1 MLKRLLT
8 ISLAVAAVSAQAQAP
23 RTQLYEVFSGENC
36 GPCASANP
44 TTHALLTTNSA
55 AIIGLKYQ
63 VAIPS
68 AGPIHNQNT
77 TEPNARRTYYGV
89 NSAPNARHEGQ
100 VIGNGHSLNLTQAI
114 ITSRQSV
121 TSPFTIA
128 LEHSFNAN
136 WDSVFINMTVTAAQV
151 VTAGNWFAR
160 IALIERHMNFATP
173 PGSNGE
179 TDFYS
184 VMRKM
189 LPNATGTSLPATW
202 TNGQSQVITIAAAV
216 PSYIRDIAELGVV
229 AFVQDDISKEI
240 AQAKKSDPLPV
251 PLNSKLEYS
260 AGGFYVCTPAIM
272 PQVSI
277 VNQGTTPITSLEIR
291 QTIGT
296 QVQSVN
302 WTGTLA
308 PAASTIVTLNPAT
321 LANGRSNYEFRI
333 MTMNGTPHPSIVRA
347 TASGAMFYTPDQLNS
362 IATGFQGTFPPA
374 NWAVD
379 NGALA
384 TNGWQL
390 GVPGANGTTRSA
402 RINFYDI
409 GVGEVDYLYLPRL
422 DMSQAAVSANLSFY
436 VAHAQYTATTSDKLE
451 VEVST
456 DCGATWTSIFD
467 KSGAPLSTR
476 PAMTGA
482 YTSVA
487 ASEWRQETVSLSSVA
502 GQNDVLVRFKG
513 TSDYGNNLFLDEV
526 VIPNTVSVKEQATSI
541 PLRTYPNP
549 VADELF
555 IDFNQAVNGA
565 VRVQILNSL
574 GQLVLEH
581 ATSIENTE
589 SKISLNVASLPAG
602 IYTVQSVVNG
612 KSQISK
618 IVKQ

>member
-44 TTHALLTTNSA
+44 ATHALLTTNSA

-68 AGPIHNQNT
+68 AGPIHNQNPT
-77 TEPNARRTYYGV
+77 DPNARRTYYGV

-100 VIGNGHSLNLTQAI
+100 VIGNGHSINLTQAI

-136 WDSVFINMTVTAAQV
+136 WDSVFISMTVTAAQV

-160 IALIERHMNFATP
+160 IALIERHMNFPTP

-189 LPNATGTSLPATW
+189 LPNAAGTSLPATW
-202 TNGQSQVITIAAAV
+202 TNGQAQVITIAAAV

-296 QVQSVN
+296 AVQSVN

-321 LANGRSNYEFRI
+321 LTNGRSNFEFRI
-333 MTMNGTPHPSIVRA
+333 MTMNGTPHPSVVRA
-347 TASGAMFYTPDQLNS
+347 TASGALFYNANQVNNVS
-362 IATGFQGTFPPA
+362 TGFQGTFPPA

-379 NGALA
+379 NGATTA
-384 TNGWQL
+384 NGWQL
-390 GVPGANGTTRSA
+390 GVPGANGTTRSS

-409 GVGEVDYLYLPRL
+409 GAGEVDYLYLPRL

-436 VAHAQYTATTSDKLE
+436 VAHAQYTAATSDKLE
-451 VEVST
+451 VEAST
-456 DCGATWTSIFD
+456 DCGATWTSVFD

-487 ASEWRQETVSLSSVA
+487 ASEWRQETISLASLA
-502 GQNDVLVRFKG
+502 GQNDVLIRFKG
-513 TSDYGNNLFLDEV
+513 TSDYGNNLFIDEV
-526 VIPNTVSVKEQATSI
+526 VIPNTVSVKEQANSI

-549 VADELF
+549 VTDELF

-581 ATSIENTE
+581 QTTVEN
-589 SKISLNVASLPAG
+589 SAAKINLNVAALPAG
-602 IYTVQSVVNG
+602 IYTVQSLVNG

>member
-8 ISLAVAAVSAQAQAP
+8 ASLILAAITVQAQAP

-68 AGPIHNQNT
+68 AGPIHNQNP

-100 VIGNGHSLNLTQAI
+100 VIGNGHSLNLTQSI

-136 WDSVFINMTVTAAQV
+136 WDSIYISMTVTAAQA

-160 IALIERHMNFATP
+160 IALIERHMNFPTP

-202 TNGQSQVITIAAAV
+202 TNGQAQVITIAAAV
-216 PSYIRDIAELGVV
+216 PTYIRDIAELGVV

-251 PLNSKLEYS
+251 PLNSKLEYN
-260 AGGFYVCTPAIM
+260 AGGFYVCTPGIT

-291 QTIGT
+291 QTVGSS
-296 QVQSVN
+296 VQTVN
-302 WTGTLA
+302 WTGNLA
-308 PAASTIVTLNPAT
+308 PAATTNVALNPAT
-321 LANGRSNYEFRI
+321 LTNGRSNFEFRI
-333 MTMNGTPHPSIVRA
+333 MTMNGAPHPSVVRA
-347 TASGAMFYTPDQLNS
+347 TAAGAMFYNGDRANNVS
-362 IATGFQGTFPPA
+362 TGFQGTFPPA
-374 NWAVD
+374 NWAVN
-379 NGALA
+379 NGGSA

-390 GVPGANGTTRSA
+390 GVPGANGTQRSA

-409 GVGEVDYLYLPRL
+409 GSGEIDYLYLPRL
-422 DMSQAAVSANLSFY
+422 DMSQASVSANLNFY
-436 VAHAQYTATTSDKLE
+436 VAHAQYTASTNDQLE

-456 DCGATWTSIFD
+456 DCGATWSAIFN

-476 PAMTGA
+476 APMTGA
-482 YTSVA
+482 YSTVGA
-487 ASEWRQETVSLSSVA
+487 NEWRQETVSLASVA
-502 GQNDVLVRFKG
+502 GQSDVLVRFKG
-513 TSDYGNNLFLDEV
+513 TSDYGNNLFIDEV
-526 VIPNTVSVKEQATSI
+526 LIPNTVSVKEEVTNI

-555 IDFNQAVNGA
+555 IDFNQAINGA
-565 VRVQILNSL
+565 VRVQVLNSL

-581 ATSIENTE
+581 NTALENSE
-589 SKISLNVASLPAG
+589 AKISLNVASLPAG

>member
-1 MLKRLLT
+1 MLKRLFT
-8 ISLAVAAVSAQAQAP
+8 ISLVVTAFTAQAQAP

-44 TTHALLTTNSA
+44 TTHALLTANSS

-63 VAIPS
+63 VPIPS
-68 AGPIHNQNT
+68 AGPIHLENP

-100 VIGNGHSLNLTQAI
+100 IIGNGHSLNLTQAI
-114 ITSRQSV
+114 ITNRQSV
-121 TSPFTIA
+121 TSPFTIS

-136 WDSVFINMTVTAAQV
+136 WDSIFVSMTVTAAQA

-160 IALIERHMNFATP
+160 IALIERHMSYTSP

-189 LPNATGTSLPATW
+189 LPNPTGTSLPATW
-202 TNGQSQVITIAAAV
+202 TNGQSQVITIAAPV
-216 PSYIRDIAELGVV
+216 PTYIRDIAELGVV
-229 AFVQDDISKEI
+229 AFVQDDITKEI
-240 AQAKKSDPLPV
+240 AQAKKADPLPV
-251 PLNSKLEYS
+251 PLNSKLEYN
-260 AGGFYVCTPAIM
+260 AGGFYVCTPAIT
-272 PQVSI
+272 PQVAI
-277 VNQGTTPITSLEIR
+277 INQGTTPITSLEIR
-291 QTIGT
+291 QTVGT
-296 QVQSVN
+296 NVQTIN

-308 PAASTIVTLNPAT
+308 PNATTNVALNS
-321 LANGRSNYEFRI
+321 ANLPTGRTTFEFRI
-333 MTMNGTPHPSIVRA
+333 MTMNGAPHPSLVRA
-347 TASGAMFYTPDQLNS
+347 TAAGALFYTADQLNTVT
-362 IATGFQGTFPPA
+362 TGFQGTFPPA

-379 NGALA
+379 NGASA
-384 TNGWQL
+384 ANGWSL
-390 GVPGANGTTRSA
+390 GVPGANGTQRSA

-409 GVGEVDYLYLPRL
+409 GSGEVDYLYLPRL
-422 DMSQAAVSANLSFY
+422 DMSQASVSANLYFY
-436 VAHAQYTATTSDKLE
+436 VAHAQYTASTNDRLE

-456 DCGATWTSIFD
+456 DCGTTWNALYD
-467 KSGAPLSTR
+467 KAGAPLSTR
-476 PAMTGA
+476 APMT
-482 YTSVA
+482 A
-487 ASEWRQETVSLSSVA
+487 AFNTVLANEWRQETVSLSSVA

-513 TSDYGNNLFLDEV
+513 TSNYGNNLFIDEV
-526 VIPNTVSVKEQATSI
+526 LIPNTVSVKDQAASI

-549 VADELF
+549 VTDELF
-555 IDFNQAVNGA
+555 IDFNQAITGA
-565 VRVQILNSL
+565 VRVQVLNSL

-581 ATSIENTE
+581 HTTLETAEA
-589 SKISLNVASLPAG
+589 KISLNVATLPAG

>member
-1 MLKRLLT
+1 
-8 ISLAVAAVSAQAQAP
+8 
-23 RTQLYEVFSGENC
+23 
-36 GPCASANP
+36 
-44 TTHALLTTNSA
+44 
-55 AIIGLKYQ
+55 
-63 VAIPS
+63 
-68 AGPIHNQNT
+68 
-77 TEPNARRTYYGV
+77 
-89 NSAPNARHEGQ
+89 
-100 VIGNGHSLNLTQAI
+100 
-114 ITSRQSV
+114 
-121 TSPFTIA
+121 
-128 LEHSFNAN
+128 
-136 WDSVFINMTVTAAQV
+136 
-151 VTAGNWFAR
+151 
-160 IALIERHMNFATP
+160 
-173 PGSNGE
+173 
-179 TDFYS
+179 
-184 VMRKM
+184 
-189 LPNATGTSLPATW
+189 
-202 TNGQSQVITIAAAV
+202 
-216 PSYIRDIAELGVV
+216 
-229 AFVQDDISKEI
+229 
-240 AQAKKSDPLPV
+240 
-251 PLNSKLEYS
+251 
-260 AGGFYVCTPAIM
+260 
-272 PQVSI
+272 
-277 VNQGTTPITSLEIR
+277 
-291 QTIGT
+291 
-296 QVQSVN
+296 
-302 WTGTLA
+302 
-308 PAASTIVTLNPAT
+308 
-321 LANGRSNYEFRI
+321 
-333 MTMNGTPHPSIVRA
+333 
-347 TASGAMFYTPDQLNS
+347 MFYTPDQLNS

-422 DMSQAAVSANLSFY
+422 DMSQASVSANLSFY

-487 ASEWRQETVSLSSVA
+487 ASEWRQETISLSSVA

-581 ATSIENTE
+581 ATAIENTE
-589 SKISLNVASLPAG
+589 AKISLNVASLPAG